1 MKADSKHN
9 FVLVLI
15 GLTIILSIYLIVT
28 NKEKFTA
35 LQEYKKKNPW
45 RISVEPGCLKSI
57 HRYYGD
63 RKGGMSW
70 EGNLKV
76 SPKAR
81 AIQELMYRRDCPTP
95 LISQMPKYHPPF
107 LPNNPAIKKP

>member
-35 LQEYKKKNPW
+35 LQEYKKKILGEFRLNQ
-45 RISVEPGCLKSI
+45 V
-57 HRYYGD
+57 
-63 RKGGMSW
+63 
-70 EGNLKV
+70 
-76 SPKAR
+76 A
-81 AIQELMYRRDCPTP
+81 
-95 LISQMPKYHPPF
+95 
-107 LPNNPAIKKP
+107 